1 MWITQFLQR
10 FISLIKLKFEIIEL
24 FSVAYTPIENLN
36 NFKCTLKIRQ
46 LPPKNQASWNDK
58 R

>member
-46 LPPKNQASWNDK
+46 LPPKN
-58 R
+58 